1 MLDELRGVV
10 APFTTPFT
18 EDDGIDLSAISAQ
31 VDWLIAEGVHGLA
44 AGGST
49 GEGHALTRA
58 EHRDI
63 LAETVRATDGRVPV
77 VAGIISNS
85 TAETAARGRQ
95 VADLG
100 VVALQVTPPSYLF
113 RPDDDAMVDHFR
125 RIHGECGLP
134 ILIYNVVPWCYLS
147 PDLLLRIM
155 EEVPGVAGVK
165 QSAGDMKLF
174 ADLQRRADAKN
185 LIFSAVDA
193 LLWLSYKLGARGSI
207 AAILTAAP
215 GPSRKLWEAAQAGD
229 DATGVALHEKL
240 MPLWDAIGQDNMPSL
255 CKYAQSLQGVPAG
268 VARRPTSPATEDQ
281 KADVRAALLG
291 LGLIDEDVAAAEAP
305 ANPAERKTLRR
316 PSAGS
321 GRDRHRA

>member
-10 APFTTPFT
+10 APFTTPFN

-100 VVALQVTPPSYLF
+100 VVRCRS
-113 RPDDDAMVDHFR
+113 H
-125 RIHGECGLP
+125 
-134 ILIYNVVPWCYLS
+134 
-147 PDLLLRIM
+147 
-155 EEVPGVAGVK
+155 
-165 QSAGDMKLF
+165 
-174 ADLQRRADAKN
+174 RRA
-185 LIFSAVDA
+185 I
-193 LLWLSYKLGARGSI
+193 
-207 AAILTAAP
+207 
-215 GPSRKLWEAAQAGD
+215 
-229 DATGVALHEKL
+229 
-240 MPLWDAIGQDNMPSL
+240 
-255 CKYAQSLQGVPAG
+255 C
-268 VARRPTSPATEDQ
+268 
-281 KADVRAALLG
+281 
-291 LGLIDEDVAAAEAP
+291 
-305 ANPAERKTLRR
+305 
-316 PSAGS
+316 S
-321 GRDRHRA
+321 GRTTTRWSITSGASTANAVCRS

>member
-1 MLDELRGVV
+1 MLDQLRGVI
-10 APFTTPFT
+10 APFTTPFR
-18 EDDGIDLSAISAQ
+18 DDDSVELAAIAAQ
-31 VDWLIAEGVHGLA
+31 VDWLIGEGVHGLA

-49 GEGHALTRA
+49 GEGHALTRE

-63 LAETVRATDGRVPV
+63 LAETVRAVDGRVPV

-155 EEVPGVAGVK
+155 DEVRGVAGVK

-174 ADLQRRADAKN
+174 AELQRRARPEN

-193 LLWLSYKLGARGSI
+193 LLYLSYQLGARGSI

-215 GPSRKLWEAAQAGD
+215 GPSRRLWDACQAGD
-229 DATGVALHEKL
+229 HATALPLHEKL
-240 MPLWDAIGQDNMPSL
+240 MPVWDAIGQDNMPSL
-255 CKYAQSLQGVPAG
+255 CKYAQRLQGVPAG
-268 VARRPTSPATEDQ
+268 VARRPTSPATEAQ
-281 KADVRAALLG
+281 KRAVRAALAG
-291 LGLIDEDVAAAEAP
+291 LGLIDEAVAAE
-305 ANPAERKTLRR
+305 
-316 PSAGS
+316 
-321 GRDRHRA
+321 

>member
-1 MLDELRGVV
+1 MLELLKGVI
-10 APFTTPFT
+10 APFTTPFR
-18 EDDGIDLSAISAQ
+18 EDDSVDLGAIGAQ
-31 VDWLIAEGVHGLA
+31 VDWLAGEGAHGLA

-49 GEGHALTRA
+49 GEGHALTRE

-63 LAETVRATDGRVPV
+63 LAETVRAAAGRVPV

-85 TAETAARGRQ
+85 TAETAARGLQ

-100 VVALQVTPPSYLF
+100 VAALQVTPPSYLF
-113 RPDDDAMVDHFR
+113 RPDDDAMVEHFR

-134 ILIYNVVPWCYLS
+134 VLIYNVVPWCYLS

-174 ADLQRRADAKN
+174 ADLQRRANPRN
-185 LIFSAVDA
+185 LIFCAVDA
-193 LLWLSYKLGARGSI
+193 LLYLSYTLGARGSI

-215 GPSRKLWEAAQAGD
+215 GPSVKLWDAVQAGD
-229 DATGVALHEKL
+229 HVTALGLHEKL

-255 CKYAQSLQGVPAG
+255 CKYAQVLQGVPAG
-268 VARRPTSPATEDQ
+268 VARRPTSPATDAQRAE
-281 KADVRAALLG
+281 VLAALAG
-291 LGLIDEDVAAAEAP
+291 LGLVE
-305 ANPAERKTLRR
+305 
-316 PSAGS
+316 G
-321 GRDRHRA
+321 G

>member
-1 MLDELRGVV
+1 MLDQLRGVI
-10 APFTTPFT
+10 APFTTPFR
-18 EDDGIDLSAISAQ
+18 EDDSVDLGAIGPQ
-31 VDWLIAEGVHGLA
+31 VDWLVAEGVHGLA

-49 GEGHALTRA
+49 GEGHALTRE

-134 ILIYNVVPWCYLS
+134 ILVYNVVPWCYLS

-155 EEVPGVAGVK
+155 DEVPGVAGVK

-174 ADLQRRADAKN
+174 ADLQRRAKPQN

-193 LLWLSYKLGARGSI
+193 LLYLSYMLGARGSI

-215 GPSRKLWEAAQAGD
+215 GPSRRLWDAAQAGD
-229 DATGVALHEKL
+229 HATARPLHEGL

-268 VARRPTSPATEDQ
+268 LARRPTSPATEAQ
-281 KADVRAALLG
+281 KAAVRAALAG
-291 LGLIDEDVAAAEAP
+291 LGLIDQVAAAE
-305 ANPAERKTLRR
+305 
-316 PSAGS
+316 
-321 GRDRHRA
+321 